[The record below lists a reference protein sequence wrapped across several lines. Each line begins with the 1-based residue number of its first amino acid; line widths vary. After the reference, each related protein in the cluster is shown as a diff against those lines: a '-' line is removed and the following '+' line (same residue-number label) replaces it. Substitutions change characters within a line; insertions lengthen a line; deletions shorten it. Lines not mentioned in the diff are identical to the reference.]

1 MSETPILDLEHEP
14 PKVSRPWM
22 AYLFSAIAVIIIVR
36 WIPVDGLWWFP
47 VLYASVAFHEIGHLV
62 AGKLVGMKAGGI
74 VVGGLMLLR
83 SGDRWR
89 FRFDYRLLLSGGPLA
104 TILLA
109 GVSGVFLWRSG
120 SAAGWLS
127 SLWWINVILFGG
139 TLLPSTGA
147 NKSDGARLW
156 MLL

>member
-1 MSETPILDLEHEP
+1 MSETPILDLECEP

-22 AYLFSAIAVIIIVR
+22 TYLFSAIAVIIIVR

-47 VLYASVAFHEIGHLV
+47 VLYASIAFHEIGHLV

-74 VVGGLMLLR
+74 VVGGLMFVR

-89 FRFDYRLLLSGGPLA
+89 FRFDYRLLLSGGVAKPLPAKGDWNPARYAWMVAGGPLA

-109 GVSGVFLWRSG
+109 AVSGIALWRSG
-120 SAAGWLS
+120 STTGWLT
-127 SLWWINVILFGG
+127 SLWWI
-139 TLLPSTGA
+139 
-147 NKSDGARLW
+147 
-156 MLL
+156 